1 MEFGFMINPV
11 ILQLEWLQWGTG
23 FFDRKNERY
32 ISAYSLFLVSWHL
45 WICSGILKKWDCGKI
60 LLLNF
65 EKSKSQDK
73 VMDKKIKLN
82 KILFFKKRKRKRKN
96 LTRSLF
102 NCSFISSTS
111 CLVALRKWFH
121 FFCFI
126 IRGLEL
132 FLLLPWLKFTDQ

>member
-23 FFDRKNERY
+23 FFDWKNERY

-65 EKSKSQDK
+65 EKFKSQDK
-73 VMDKKIKLN
+73 VMDKKKKLN
-82 KILFFKKRKRKRKN
+82 KILFFKKKEKEKEKISQGVCSII
-96 LTRSLF
+96 LLF
-102 NCSFISSTS
+102 PLR
-111 CLVALRKWFH
+111 LVLLHWENGFT
-121 FFCFI
+121 FSVLSYEVLNYFCFY
-126 IRGLEL
+126 RC
-132 FLLLPWLKFTDQ
+132 